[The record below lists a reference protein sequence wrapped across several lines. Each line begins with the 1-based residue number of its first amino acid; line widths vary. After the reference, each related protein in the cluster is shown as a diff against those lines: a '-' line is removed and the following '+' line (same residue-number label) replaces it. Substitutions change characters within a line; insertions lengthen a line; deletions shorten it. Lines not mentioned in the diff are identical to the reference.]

1 MPNLDP
7 KMAMKSIVDYF
18 GTSSVAGPSTRYS
31 SHTSYRLN
39 QTIDWILEIKDLKK
53 TQRRR

>member
-31 SHTSYRLN
+31 SHTSYHLN